1 MHPTRRQLLAGAA
14 AGLAGAAWAPVHAQ
28 PAPATGLARW
38 RPARPPRLE
47 ATELQSE
54 EARTLADFAG
64 RPLLV
69 NVWATWCG
77 PCRVE
82 MPSLN
87 ALAQQLAPQGW
98 QFVALNHGE
107 MPERV
112 RRFLVEVPIHGT
124 VLLDRS
130 QSVFKA
136 WGGQALPATFV
147 FDGAGRPLVWAQGE
161 RDWAAPAMVAALRGL
176 PVARAA

>member
-1 MHPTRRQLLAGAA
+1 MCPPL
-14 AGLAGAAWAPVHAQ
+14 HAQ
-28 PAPATGLARW
+28 PAAATGLDRW
-38 RPARPPRLE
+38 RPARLPRLA

-77 PCRVE
+77 PCRIE

-87 ALAQQLAPQGW
+87 ALARQLAPQGW

-112 RRFLVEVPIHGT
+112 RRFLAEVPIHGT

-147 FDGAGRPLVWAQGE
+147 FDRAGRPLAWAQGE
-161 RDWAAPAMVAALRGL
+161 QDWAAPAMVEALRAL
-176 PVARAA
+176 PAARRA

>member
-1 MHPTRRQLLAGAA
+1 M
-14 AGLAGAAWAPVHAQ
+14 WAPLHAQ
-28 PAPATGLARW
+28 PALATGLDRW

-47 ATELQSE
+47 ATDLQTE
-54 EARTLADFAG
+54 QARTLADFAG

-77 PCRVE
+77 PCRIE

-87 ALAQQLAPQGW
+87 ALARELTPQGW

-112 RRFLVEVPIHGT
+112 RRFLAEVPIHGT

-136 WGGQALPATFV
+136 WGGHALPATFV
-147 FDGAGRPLVWAQGE
+147 FDSAGRPLAWAEGE
-161 RDWAAPAMVAALRGL
+161 RDWAAPAMVAALRDL
-176 PVARAA
+176 PAARPA